1 MFVDNC
7 VCCDVDLDPHGK
19 RIGSLGLSYSYFYR
33 EIDRGLVNRF
43 VI

>member
-19 RIGSLGLSYSYFYR
+19 RIGSLGLSKSYF
-33 EIDRGLVNRF
+33 L
-43 VI
+43 

>member
-19 RIGSLGLSYSYFYR
+19 RIGSLGLSYFLFFIGKSI
-33 EIDRGLVNRF
+33 EV
-43 VI
+43 